1 MLNESLSSSASS
13 SFAGVI
19 GSAAADAVA
28 VGTRGVDGDLVRTS
42 SVPRK
47 AAGESGA
54 APEDGE
60 GKMEKDR
67 SRCSSADDAPRVI
80 PPRRGDGDCG
90 CAREDRAKMAPTM
103 MFTMTNHV
111 APEPSHAGR
120 GQHHHSVAAIAGA
133 RR

>member
-1 MLNESLSSSASS
+1 MVNESLSSSTSS
-13 SFAGVI
+13 SFAGVT

-47 AAGESGA
+47 DAGESGA

-67 SRCSSADDAPRVI
+67 SRCSSADEAPRVI
-80 PPRRGDGDCG
+80 PRLGDGDCG
-90 CAREDRAKMAPTM
+90 CAREDRTKIAPTM
-103 MFTMTNHV
+103 MFRTTNQV
-111 APEPSHAGR
+111 APEPSHAGSC
-120 GQHHHSVAAIAGA
+120 QHHHSAAAIAVAA